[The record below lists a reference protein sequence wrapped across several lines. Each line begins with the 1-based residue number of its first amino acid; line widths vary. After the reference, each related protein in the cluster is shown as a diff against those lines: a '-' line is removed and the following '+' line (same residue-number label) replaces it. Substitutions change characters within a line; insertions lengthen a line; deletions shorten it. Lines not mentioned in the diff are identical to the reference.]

1 MSIPVLLNL
10 ATLTGF
16 CVIMCVVGGQTLSA
30 VSGGKMNADVG
41 IAIISVLALLVSFCG
56 FNVLHAYERYAWFP
70 ALVAMVIAAGC
81 GGSDLKEQ
89 TVVDEMAPASSVVS
103 FAGIVASYMLPWGA
117 LASDFTTY
125 ISPHSPS

>member
-30 VSGGKMNADVG
+30 VSGGKMSADVG
-41 IAIISVLALLVSFCG
+41 IAIISILALLVSFCG

-70 ALVAMVIAAGC
+70 ATVAIIIAVGC
-81 GGSDLKEQ
+81 GGKHLKQQ
-89 TVVDEMAPASSVVS
+89 TVAEDPADAPSVIS

-125 ISPHSPS
+125 ISPDAPL